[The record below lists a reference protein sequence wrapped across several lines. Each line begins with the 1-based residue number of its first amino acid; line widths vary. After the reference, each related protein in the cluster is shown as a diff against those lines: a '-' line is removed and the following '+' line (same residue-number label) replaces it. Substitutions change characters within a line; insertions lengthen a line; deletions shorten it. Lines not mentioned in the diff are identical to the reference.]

1 MQFPIIASLSHL
13 DFLQGLPTSC
23 ARTGNLICQRFAI
36 ENENFSS
43 KYGNFVAVCLCTLLA
58 QRFVCRFDTATTFKT
73 GSTLLLPV
81 FESDI
86 ERNRA
91 ILQGRELP
99 PLLPSGGRGAVAAVV
114 EFSNKGGINAAEG
127 FGDVDL
133 VVAKSVARRYG
144 YVLDVPC
151 VQFVCC

>member
-1 MQFPIIASLSHL
+1 M
-13 DFLQGLPTSC
+13 D
-23 ARTGNLICQRFAI
+23 
-36 ENENFSS
+36 
-43 KYGNFVAVCLCTLLA
+43 
-58 QRFVCRFDTATTFKT
+58 FKT

-91 ILQGRELP
+91 ALRGQEMP
-99 PLLPSGGRGAVAAVV
+99 PPLPSGELGRVAAVI

-144 YVLDVPC
+144 
-151 VQFVCC
+151 

>member
-1 MQFPIIASLSHL
+1 M
-13 DFLQGLPTSC
+13 D
-23 ARTGNLICQRFAI
+23 
-36 ENENFSS
+36 
-43 KYGNFVAVCLCTLLA
+43 
-58 QRFVCRFDTATTFKT
+58 FKT
-73 GSTLLLPV
+73 VSTLLLPV

-91 ILQGRELP
+91 VIQGREP
-99 PLLPSGGRGAVAAVV
+99 PPPLPSGERGRVAAVV

-144 YVLDVPC
+144 
-151 VQFVCC
+151 

>member
-1 MQFPIIASLSHL
+1 M
-13 DFLQGLPTSC
+13 D
-23 ARTGNLICQRFAI
+23 
-36 ENENFSS
+36 
-43 KYGNFVAVCLCTLLA
+43 
-58 QRFVCRFDTATTFKT
+58 FKT

-91 ILQGRELP
+91 VLRGQEMPP
-99 PLLPSGGRGAVAAVV
+99 PLASGERGRVAAVI

-144 YVLDVPC
+144 
-151 VQFVCC
+151 

>member
-1 MQFPIIASLSHL
+1 M
-13 DFLQGLPTSC
+13 DFLQGLPTYC
-23 ARTGNLICQRFAI
+23 ARTGDLICQRFAI

-43 KYGNFVAVCLCTLLA
+43 KYGTFVAFCLCILLA
-58 QRFVCRFDTATTFKT
+58 QRFVCRFDTATAFKT

-86 ERNRA
+86 ERHRA
-91 ILQGRELP
+91 ILQGRVLP
-99 PLLPSGGRGAVAAVV
+99 PSGARGPVAAVV

-151 VQFVCC
+151 VKFVCC